1 MTKPLFAQNILGL
14 TLVLCIVFIAAF
26 FFGSISKG
34 FRVLK
39 SDKSLT
45 QELLEEVMKLLSV
58 QKLKHETYVSD
69 IPLKCQ
75 NSKIKD
81 AVADKYG
88 LIYVLYNKW
97 IISSLFF
104 Y

>member
-34 FRVLK
+34 FRQE
-39 SDKSLT
+39 SDS
-45 QELLEEVMKLLSV
+45 ELLEEVMKLLSV

-88 LIYVLYNKW
+88 LIYVLYNK
-97 IISSLFF
+97 
-104 Y
+104 

>member
-1 MTKPLFAQNILGL
+1 MYSFYR
-14 TLVLCIVFIAAF
+14 CF
-26 FFGSISKG
+26 FLWLHIKRLQSAKV
-34 FRVLK
+34 RQE
-39 SDKSLT
+39 SDS
-45 QELLEEVMKLLSV
+45 ELLEEVMKLLSV

-88 LIYVLYNKW
+88 LIYVLYDK
-97 IISSLFF
+97 
-104 Y
+104 

>member
-1 MTKPLFAQNILGL
+1 
-14 TLVLCIVFIAAF
+14 
-26 FFGSISKG
+26 
-34 FRVLK
+34 
-39 SDKSLT
+39 
-45 QELLEEVMKLLSV
+45 MKLLSV
-58 QKLKHETYVSD
+58 KKLKHETYVSD

-88 LIYVLYNKW
+88 LIYVLYDKW